1 MKRCVMVSLL
11 LWMVA
16 AFVIAGLW
24 SRPIRK
30 IRYVAPS
37 FSNSCVIRDAMQKG
51 THKIEV
57 YTP

>member
-1 MKRCVMVSLL
+1 MKRCVVSLL

-30 IRYVAPS
+30 IRYIAPS
-37 FSNSCVIRDAMQKG
+37 FTNSCVIRDVM
-51 THKIEV
+51 
-57 YTP
+57 